1 MSEFPHLKKMK
12 IFQRQLTG
20 EALKSNS
27 IAKRIRISADPS
39 IIYCPSPS
47 GLAKKSKGKLEEVAS
62 NNHCKECTCFVF
74 MTDHGV
80 NFAEPTLV
88 VL

>member
-12 IFQRQLTG
+12 IFQRQLPG

-47 GLAKKSKGKLEEVAS
+47 GLAKKV
-62 NNHCKECTCFVF
+62 KESWKKWPQITIAK
-74 MTDHGV
+74 
-80 NFAEPTLV
+80 NALA
-88 VL
+88 LYL